1 MELVILANET
11 MEDARALVN
20 LENQEVLLSGDE
32 YHDKISAKIKG
43 FIEGLNVAGAK
54 YKVVK
59 EGVLVDE
66 ENEEFYNSVLY
77 IQPSHPWFTL
87 VGFFE
92 ED

>member
-1 MELVILANET
+1 MKLVILANET
-11 MEDARALVN
+11 MQDAKALVN

-32 YHDKISAKIKG
+32 YHDKISAKIEG

-54 YKVVK
+54 HEVVE
-59 EGVLVDE
+59 EGVLIDE
-66 ENEEFYNSVLY
+66 ENEEFYNGVLY
-77 IQPSHPWFTL
+77 IQPGHPWFTL